1 MNKLSSK
8 YKGIKKA
15 ERHKGTVNRITRELG
30 DVLKDVVCHQPSKT
44 RKLNKLNP
52 NDRIGFLIKL
62 IPVVYPKI
70 KLDNENKL

>member
-1 MNKLSSK
+1 M
-8 YKGIKKA
+8 
-15 ERHKGTVNRITRELG
+15 VG
-30 DVLKDVVCHQPSKT
+30 DVLKNVVCHQPSKT